1 MRRDLWK
8 LILPITFQQFML
20 ALVSASDALMLG
32 RLNQD
37 ALSAVSLASQ
47 VTFVL
52 NLFLGALVIGTNM
65 FAAQYWG
72 KGDRESIRTVMAFS
86 LRTAFLTASAFCAGA
101 VFCPGFL
108 MRIFTNDALL
118 IRLGAGYLRTV
129 GISYILSGLSQIY
142 LCILKNCGRAGKSM
156 WISSATVILNIVLNA
171 VLIFGFLG
179 APALGIEGAALA
191 TVIANGAGL
200 LWAVLISFRS
210 GGLRPEVSRFSLC
223 LTDLERRFWKYSAP
237 VMANELIWGCGF
249 TMYSVIM
256 GHLGTDA
263 VAANSIANITKNLVV
278 CFCLGLGS
286 AGSIVVGNALGAGNL
301 ERARR
306 EGAYLCRLSV
316 ISGIVTGLFLL
327 LISPV
332 ILSFSGIGPQARE
345 YLRYMLIVCSY
356 YLVGKSINSMTIG
369 GIFCAGGD
377 SRFGLVCDTI
387 TLWCI
392 TVPLGM
398 TAAFVCRAS
407 VLTVYVLL
415 NLDEVIKLPVVYRH
429 YKKYNWVRNLTE
441 EGKVNEC
448 L

>member
-210 GGLRPEVSRFSLC
+210 GGLRPEVSRFSLR

-332 ILSFSGIGPQARE
+332 ILSFSGISPQARE